1 MREINEIISKY
12 FRNLLTR
19 DIHLVN
25 HVVVVVVVVLSV
37 VAAAVNTF
45 CFQSSVADLGWL
57 AYSQAA
63 SLRAHSQAGSRRV
76 YSQLRRRM
84 VGALSPR
91 AQALPPCSTENLKGT
106 PFNIS

>member
-25 HVVVVVVVVLSV
+25 HVVVVVVVLSV

-63 SLRAHSQAGSRRV
+63 SWRAHSQAGSRRV